1 MLTGENPMT
10 NLDNIMLDSV
20 RYRMLR
26 DLYRLDPNITPGT
39 ARTMQEVFAMAGE
52 RRAPEAK
59 RGRR

>member
-1 MLTGENPMT
+1 MT
-10 NLDNIMLDSV
+10 NIDNIMLDSV

-52 RRAPEAK
+52 RRAPRPK